1 MIFTFVPVELTLFSN
16 HAVNKNNI
24 LILGT
29 IEPTYTWTCLKASY
43 LDTRDY
49 YYECMYM
56 GLLKMFD
63 KIVVVYQN

>member
-1 MIFTFVPVELTLFSN
+1 MIFTFVPVELALFSN
-16 HAVNKNNI
+16 HAVNKNNK

-29 IEPTYTWTCLKASY
+29 IEPT
-43 LDTRDY
+43 

-56 GLLKMFD
+56 GLLKTFD